1 MKPASLD
8 AYREMARRRLPR
20 FLFNYIEGGS
30 FAGTTLAR
38 NVSDLQHVE
47 LRQRVLRDVSQID
60 LSVEL
65 FGETFALP
73 AGLGPVGLA
82 GMNARRG
89 EVQAVKAA
97 EAAGAPFCLSTVS
110 LCPLEEVSAAAARP
124 YWFQLY
130 MARDRGFVADML
142 ARAQAAGCSVLVLT
156 VDLAVPGARNRKGG
170 AGLGTPGLAGA
181 AARFAEAVVRPA
193 WAIDVGLRGGPHGL
207 GNIASALGPR
217 AGLGDFMGWIQRN
230 FDPAVSWNDLDF
242 IRAHWKGPV
251 VLKGILDV
259 EDAREAVRTGVDGIV
274 VSNHGGRQL
283 DGAVSTARALPEIAA
298 AVAGD
303 ITVLA
308 DGGVRS
314 GLDVVRML
322 ALGAHGVLMGRAWV
336 YALAAAGGEGVAHML
351 ANIESEMRTA
361 MALMGVTNVEQLRR
375 EGLAR
380 SG

>member
-30 FAGTTLAR
+30 FSGTTLAR
-38 NVSDLQHVE
+38 NVSDLQRVE
-47 LRQRVLRDVSQID
+47 LRQRVLRDVSQIG

-89 EVQAVKAA
+89 EVQAVQAA

-110 LCPLEEVSAAAARP
+110 LCPLEEVSAAAVRP

-181 AARFAEAVVRPA
+181 AARFAEAVVR
-193 WAIDVGLRGGPHGL
+193 
-207 GNIASALGPR
+207 
-217 AGLGDFMGWIQRN
+217 
-230 FDPAVSWNDLDF
+230 
-242 IRAHWKGPV
+242 
-251 VLKGILDV
+251 
-259 EDAREAVRTGVDGIV
+259 
-274 VSNHGGRQL
+274 
-283 DGAVSTARALPEIAA
+283 
-298 AVAGD
+298 
-303 ITVLA
+303 
-308 DGGVRS
+308 
-314 GLDVVRML
+314 
-322 ALGAHGVLMGRAWV
+322 
-336 YALAAAGGEGVAHML
+336 
-351 ANIESEMRTA
+351 
-361 MALMGVTNVEQLRR
+361 
-375 EGLAR
+375 
-380 SG
+380 